1 MLHGKVALWR
11 GVCVS
16 VVLSVL
22 ATSAWAA
29 PLLPGTSALAAAE
42 PDPIGG
48 ALVAG
53 PLTSPLAGA
62 AFTASVT
69 SWVYSGDTTNPF
81 PGGLTF
87 VYMVTNSDVSTDSIG
102 RFTVNGYMSGATVW
116 QTDASFQPGVGLAPA
131 TMDRSANGNVVGYSF
146 VGPPLGPS
154 TLTPGASSMLLVV
167 QTNAPAFTQTIGN
180 VIDGSIASGLVY
192 APVPEPTTLLL
203 LVGGLALLRRRR

>member
-1 MLHGKVALWR
+1 MLRGKVALC
-11 GVCVS
+11 GAVCAAVVFAGLSTS
-16 VVLSVL
+16 V
-22 ATSAWAA
+22 WAA

-48 ALVAG
+48 AVLAG

-62 AFTASVT
+62 AFNALVT
-69 SWVYSGDTTNPF
+69 SWVYQNDQTNPF

-87 VYMVTNSDVSTDSIG
+87 VYKVTNSDTSTDSIG
-102 RFTVNGYMSGATVW
+102 RFTVNGYKTGATVW
-116 QTDASFQPGVGLAPA
+116 QTDASFQPGAGLAPA